1 MISMFTFVV
10 VGIFVPNKTNNHNG
24 SQAQAFENAAFAF
37 RGYNVTNLGRT
48 PELLAHPAYGP
59 VVERYLCDAS
69 GLFTEIMGRRADLV
83 DRVRRKEDTTL
94 ATYSEAVAMT
104 VAVELAQIEL
114 LRQFFGFDFSRAR
127 IAYGYSLGEVAALAA
142 CGVFGMKEALKV
154 PLLMSEDCAALAEG
168 TTLGVLFSRGPAIDE
183 LTVRRMCLEISAEG
197 KGTIGVSSYLAPNSL
212 LLIGQG
218 PTLDRFAELVPERFT
233 SRLYLRKNEHVWP
246 PLHTPIMWQ
255 RAIPNRAA
263 VLMESLP
270 IKTGS
275 PIPPVFSLVTGNI
288 SYDEL
293 NCRRLLVDWVDHP
306 QLLWDAVYETLLLDV
321 KTVVHVGQE
330 PNLFPATFRRLSENV
345 QAQTAANTWGARG
358 LRFVSRAARR
368 PWLAKLLPERSAL
381 LRAPYVKQ
389 VNLEDWLLATK
400 PTH

>member
-1 MISMFTFVV
+1 MHSAANT
-10 VGIFVPNKTNNHNG
+10 
-24 SQAQAFENAAFAF
+24 FENAAFAF
-37 RGYNVTNLGRT
+37 RGYNVTNLGKT
-48 PELLAHPAYGP
+48 PELLAHAAYGP
-59 VVERYLCDAS
+59 ILERYLREAS
-69 GLFTEIMGRRADLV
+69 EFCTEYLRRPVDLV
-83 DRVRRKEDTTL
+83 GRVRRREETTL
-94 ATYSEAVAMT
+94 ETYTEAVAMT

-114 LRQFFGFDFSRAR
+114 LRQFFGYEFSRAR
-127 IAYGYSLGEVAALAA
+127 IVYGYSLGEVAALAA

-154 PLLMSEDCAALAEG
+154 PLLMSEDCVALAQG
-168 TTLGVLFSRGPAIDE
+168 VTLGVLFSRGPAIDAV
-183 LTVRRMCLEISAEG
+183 TVRRMCLEITAEG
-197 KGTIGVSSYLAPNSL
+197 HGTIGISAYLAPNSL
-212 LLIGQG
+212 LVMGQG
-218 PTLDRFAELVPERFT
+218 RTLDRFAELMPQQFT
-233 SRLYLRKNEHVWP
+233 SRLYLRKNEHLWP

-263 VLMESLP
+263 VLMETLP
-270 IKTGS
+270 IRTGS

-293 NCRRLLVDWVDHP
+293 SCRRLLVDWVDHP

-345 QAQTAANTWGARG
+345 QEQMGANTWGGRG

-389 VNLEDWLLATK
+389 VSLEDWLLEQKLAGG
-400 PTH
+400 